1 MENELSPAPIQ
12 NLARPPAVLGC
23 APSTRTTYITSDRE
37 VLALLERADLIAPTM
52 APILITGES
61 GTGKDV
67 LARYIHERSGRPE
80 APMVAVNCAALP
92 HEVIDNELF
101 GHEREAFTGANSRK
115 AGCFEMAHRG
125 TLFLD
130 EIGEMPPGVQAKLL
144 RALETKRF
152 RRLGGTEEIEVDVRI
167 LSATNR
173 DVGQALASGQLRED
187 VYYRLRVADIH
198 LPPLRDRPGD
208 IPLLLEYFLDMFART
223 MGRERHAF
231 HDDAMEILLEYRW
244 PGNIRELR
252 NVVEAAVITC
262 PGAAIHP
269 SHLPERITRAHSI
282 EKAISIPAGCSI
294 LDAERL
300 MIEYTLNVT
309 RGNKSKAALILGVS
323 RKYLYERLSEMKDL
337 KKTVK

>member
-1 MENELSPAPIQ
+1 MEIDVTPAPIQ
-12 NLARPPAVLGC
+12 NLVRPPAVQGC
-23 APSTRTTYITSDRE
+23 HPGTLTSYITCDTE
-37 VLALLERADLIAPTM
+37 VLALLQRADLIAPTM

-67 LARYIHERSGRPE
+67 LARYIHDRSGKPG
-80 APMVAVNCAALP
+80 APMVAVNCASLP
-92 HEVIDNELF
+92 TEVIDNELF
-101 GHEREAFTGANSRK
+101 GHEREAFTGANSRR

-173 DVGQALASGQLRED
+173 DIGQALASGHLRED
-187 VYYRLRVADIH
+187 VYYRLRVADLH
-198 LPPLRDRPGD
+198 LPPLRNRPGD
-208 IPLLLEYFLDMFART
+208 IPLLLDHFLSAFADS
-223 MGRERHAF
+223 MGRDRQTF

-262 PGAAIHP
+262 PGPVIHP
-269 SHLPERITRAHSI
+269 SHLPERMARAHAI
-282 EKAISIPAGCSI
+282 EKAITIPAGCSI
-294 LDAERL
+294 LEAERL
-300 MIEYTLNVT
+300 MIEYTLGVT
-309 RGNKSKAALILGVS
+309 GGNKSKAAQILGVS
-323 RKYLYERLSEMKDL
+323 RKYLYERLNEMKEL
-337 KKTVK
+337 KKKV

>member
-1 MENELSPAPIQ
+1 MENDLSPAPIQ
-12 NLARPPAVLGC
+12 NLARQPAIPGGHC
-23 APSTRTTYITSDRE
+23 SNRITYITSDIE
-37 VLALLERADLIAPTM
+37 VLALLDRAAMIAPTM

-67 LARYIHERSGRPE
+67 LARYIHDRSGRTG

-173 DVGQALASGQLRED
+173 DIGQALASGQLRED

-198 LPPLRDRPGD
+198 LPPLRSRPGD
-208 IPLLLEYFLDMFART
+208 IPLLLDHFLGTFAAS
-223 MGRERHAF
+223 MGRERQLF

-262 PGAAIHP
+262 PGNVICP
-269 SHLPERITRAHSI
+269 QHLPERMTRAHTI
-282 EKAISIPAGCSI
+282 EKAITIPAGCTI
-294 LDAERL
+294 LDAEHL
-300 MIEYTLNVT
+300 MIEYTLAVT
-309 RGNKSKAALILGVS
+309 RGNKSKTAQILGVS
-323 RKYLYERLSEMKDL
+323 RKYLYERLSEMNG
-337 KKTVK
+337 KKKLRE

>member
-1 MENELSPAPIQ
+1 ML
-12 NLARPPAVLGC
+12 
-23 APSTRTTYITSDRE
+23 D
-37 VLALLERADLIAPTM
+37 RADLIAPTM

-67 LARYIHERSGRPE
+67 LARYIHERSGRPG

-115 AGCFEMAHRG
+115 AGCFEMAHKG

-144 RALETKRF
+144 RALESKRF

-167 LSATNR
+167 LSATNK
-173 DVGQALASGQLRED
+173 DIGQALASGQLRED

-198 LPPLRDRPGD
+198 LPPLRSRPGD
-208 IPLLLEYFLDMFART
+208 IPLLLDHFLDTFAGS
-223 MGRERHAF
+223 MGRERQTF

-262 PGAAIHP
+262 PVPVIRP
-269 SHLPERITRAHSI
+269 PYLPERMTRAHTI
-282 EKAISIPAGCSI
+282 EKAITIPAGCTI

-300 MIEYTLNVT
+300 MIEYTLAVT
-309 RGNKSKAALILGVS
+309 RGNKSKTALILGVS
-323 RKYLYERLSEMKDL
+323 RKYLYERLSEMKEM
-337 KKTVK
+337 KKDRE